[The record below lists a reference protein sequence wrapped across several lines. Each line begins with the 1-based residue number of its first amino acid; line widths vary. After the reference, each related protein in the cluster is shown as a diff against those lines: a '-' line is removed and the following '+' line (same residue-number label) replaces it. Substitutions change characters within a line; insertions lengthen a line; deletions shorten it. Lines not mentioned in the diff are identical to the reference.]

1 MEKQKSKLT
10 KILSCI
16 SGILI
21 LCSFLFFA
29 WGESTQTAEN
39 ELENDSFKNFEG
51 QWVRVMDDGSTEPM
65 PVPGKCDAEKGEWV
79 TIQTILPKDQ
89 QDTWICMRS
98 MQQDMYIYV
107 GDELRKK
114 YSTLETQPFGKTST
128 MTYVF
133 FEVYADDAGET
144 LRVEFMS
151 DSHYAGY
158 VSDVYEG
165 DRYDTFIHFLY
176 RYVPS
181 AIVSSWMML
190 VGIFV
195 IAGSIFVRFYY
206 KRKADLLYLGEGLVI
221 AAAWMLVES
230 KIRQFF
236 LPNSTIAML
245 TGFLMI
251 AVVALPFMWYMN
263 SVQKG
268 RHQKAYHIIGVGLI
282 INYVLILTL
291 QLLGIKD
298 FFESMSLSHFLILA
312 FLITMMITIIYDI
325 VKGYIGDY
333 KEVAIGFAALMLAAV
348 IEILLS
354 HNVAARSNGIALCFG
369 LMMLLISAG
378 LKSVKD
384 LLNIEKEKQLAIAAG
399 EAKAK
404 FLANMSHEIRTPINA
419 VIGMNEMI
427 LRENQDETIAEYA
440 NNIKDASQTLLS
452 LINEILDFSK
462 IDAGKLD
469 IVENEY
475 STRGMLK
482 EVILGAQLRATKKDL
497 SFDLDIDDDLPKRL
511 IGDEVRIKQIL
522 NNLLSNAIKYTKEGN
537 VTLSAKGLET
547 EKGFVLEFSVKDTG
561 IGIKKEDMER
571 LFDSFQR
578 LELGKNR
585 YIEGTGLGLNI
596 TQQLV
601 ALMKGTIGVESE
613 YGKGS
618 CFTVRIPQQMI
629 KAVTEESDAEQQNA
643 PTDETKPVGT
653 LCIPNAKIL
662 AVDDTEMN
670 LFILKGLLK
679 RTQAQLDLAGGG
691 EECFAK
697 TKEKKYDIILMDHM
711 MPEPDGIATLHMI
724 REDEDNPNK
733 ETPVIM
739 LTANA
744 IEGVKEGYL
753 AEGFEDYLSKP
764 VEVDK
769 LESMLAKYLTQNN

>member
-21 LCSFLFFA
+21 LCSFLFFV

-65 PVPGKCDAEKGEWV
+65 PVPGECDAEKGEWV

-133 FEVYADDAGET
+133 FEVYADDAGEI

-325 VKGYIGDY
+325 VKGYIRDY

-561 IGIKKEDMER
+561 IGIKKEDMAK

-601 ALMKGTIGVESE
+601 ALMKGTVGVESE

-643 PTDETKPVGT
+643 PTDETKPVGI

-697 TKEKKYDIILMDHM
+697 TKEKKYDLILMDHM

>member
-21 LCSFLFFA
+21 LCSFLFFV

-65 PVPGKCDAEKGEWV
+65 PVPGECDAEKGEWV

-133 FEVYADDAGET
+133 FEVYADDAGEI

-325 VKGYIGDY
+325 VKGYIRDY